1 MNLIPRGLKDAAF
14 AYLPGIVTE
23 HYKKMWLHAF
33 PSSRI
38 YMNIPIYGQN
48 FDIKIGKHTSSA
60 SIIKVYG
67 GLNDYKLMVEKK
79 KMILHVGSYTAI
91 GADLMLINR
100 QGHTPEFVSISMA
113 SELFFRKCGGEIY
126 TKNYRERYGDII
138 IGNDVWIGNEV
149 MVRGGVTIGDGAI
162 IGAKALVTKDVQP
175 YEIVGGVPARHLRYR
190 FDKKIRDS
198 LLRIAW
204 WNWDENKIADNVE
217 LFYKPSKFCAKFDS
231 EYRKR

>member
-138 IGNDVWIGNEV
+138 IANVKMNNLDLDISKYRDIELPFQERRSGGY
-149 MVRGGVTIGDGAI
+149 RGGGRDFHGR
-162 IGAKALVTKDVQP
+162 
-175 YEIVGGVPARHLRYR
+175 EGGRDRGGFGRRLEFRPGGNRHDQGGGRREEDRRGGNWAYRSQHRPEKRRGFNDRRY
-190 FDKKIRDS
+190 
-198 LLRIAW
+198 
-204 WNWDENKIADNVE
+204 
-217 LFYKPSKFCAKFDS
+217 
-231 EYRKR
+231 